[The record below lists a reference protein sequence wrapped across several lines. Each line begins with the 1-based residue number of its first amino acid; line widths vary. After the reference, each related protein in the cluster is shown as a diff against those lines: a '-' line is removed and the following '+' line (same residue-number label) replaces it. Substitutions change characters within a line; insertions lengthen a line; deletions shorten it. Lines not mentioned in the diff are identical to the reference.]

1 MKTEVGLWIDHR
13 NAFIVIHD
21 EEGEEI
27 KQINSG
33 MEKHVRFSGEAQ
45 AESEEDIR
53 DRRFTNHLNK
63 YYDKVITS
71 LGNASSILVFGPGE
85 AKVELKKRIESDK
98 IKNCSVDIETADKMT
113 DNQIKS
119 KVRNYFLHSDS
130 TSSNFETIK

>member
-1 MKTEVGLWIDHR
+1 MKTEAGLWIDHKS
-13 NAFIVIHD
+13 AFIVILNED
-21 EEGEEI
+21 GEEI

-63 YYDKVITS
+63 YYDEVITC

-85 AKVELKKRIESDK
+85 AKVELKKRIDGDK

-119 KVRNYFLHSDS
+119 KIRNYFLHSDS
-130 TSSNFETIK
+130 TSSHLEAIK